1 MSMSKEQILSIC
13 NNLIDQLTV
22 LKGFIQLDRMNNKID
37 HSLIILKE
45 MDNME
50 LIVNEL
56 MDLLLI
62 MMD

>member
-56 MDLLLI
+56 IDQLI

>member
-1 MSMSKEQILSIC
+1 MSKEQILSIC

-56 MDLLLI
+56 IDQLI